1 LRQAANAGELFRV
14 TNPGEM
20 NCLLDSLMRQDWV
33 VYPKHCLNHTERVVD
48 YLARYTHRSAV
59 SNGRLL
65 SMDQDRVRLSYKE
78 YRDDGTKV
86 MTLAGAELVRRYLL
100 HVLPKGL
107 IRIRHFGFLC
117 NRHRR
122 LKLAQIRAA
131 LAMPTSVASTEG
143 VTERSGPAVVYDDL
157 ARCPL
162 RGLVATRCPALNIQ
176 YP

>member
-14 TNPGEM
+14 TNLGEM

-48 YLARYTHRSAV
+48 YLARYTHRIAV

-65 SMDQDRVRLSYKE
+65 SMDQDRVRLSYKD

-107 IRIRHFGFLC
+107 MR